1 MASRIQG
8 ITVEIGGDTTK
19 LSTAL
24 SKVNK
29 EIRDTQSQLKDV
41 NKLLK
46 LDPGN
51 AELMAQKQRLLSQAV
66 SETKEKLD
74 ALKLAGQQANEA
86 LAKGEI
92 SQSQYDALQREIIE
106 TEDGCIVGYLWTTF
120 CEDEESGFR
129 FAEIQEI
136 YVEEEYRR
144 HGVATQL
151 YEYAEAKARCNDA
164 KVIRSG
170 TGLCNR
176 VSIQLHERLGFAP
189 YRYEFE
195 KLLMDNNN
203 Q

>member
-1 MASRIQG
+1 MKLIHRNIDLEKDRDYILERHCRINYACESPWKREMSYPDYRSEWFSLTSQVSG
-8 ITVEIGGDTTK
+8 FYGYLER
-19 LSTAL
+19 TAQDDRA
-24 SKVNK
+24 
-29 EIRDTQSQLKDV
+29 I
-41 NKLLK
+41 
-46 LDPGN
+46 
-51 AELMAQKQRLLSQAV
+51 A
-66 SETKEKLD
+66 
-74 ALKLAGQQANEA
+74 
-86 LAKGEI
+86 
-92 SQSQYDALQREIIE
+92 EIIE

-170 TGLCNR
+170 TGLCNS
-176 VSIQLHERLGFAP
+176 VSIQLHERFGFAP

-195 KLLMDNNN
+195 KLLINKNKGN
-203 Q
+203 T